1 MASHSQANVD
11 CVPANSDRRIT
22 EGIRRAIAAL
32 QPDLMWAVSVGEAHP
47 IIPRQ
52 FQPAIR
58 TDIGHDLGARKTPG
72 IELLIPCRVERVYPI
87 NPLAVTADFNHLRP
101 AAKRLA
107 VGMRRAPRDPA
118 DMHGAGQLRL
128 GGVADRALPHLSGS
142 P

>member
-1 MASHSQANVD
+1 MASHSQADVD
-11 CVPANSDRRIT
+11 CEPANSDRRIA
-22 EGIRRAIAAL
+22 ERVRRAIAAF

-58 TDIGHDLGARKTPG
+58 TDIGHDLGARKTSG
-72 IELLIPCRVERVYPI
+72 IELLIPCRVERVCPI
-87 NPLAVTADFNHLRP
+87 NPLPGTADFNHLRP

-118 DMHGAGQLRL
+118 DMPGACQLRL
-128 GGVADRALPHLSGS
+128 CGARY
-142 P
+142 